1 MRLTESRL
9 RKLVMETVR
18 EEQNKS
24 LHQSIMETVQTVLE
38 ADEEEVEEGC
48 EDTLEEADES
58 DEVEEGEEVEECS
71 STMTEGFDL
80 GRWKN
85 LAGIL

>member
-1 MRLTESRL
+1 MRLTESKL
-9 RKLVMETVR
+9 RKLVLETVR

-48 EDTLEEADES
+48 EDTLDEADEAS
-58 DEVEEGEEVEECS
+58 EEDSAEEVEECS
-71 STMTEGFDL
+71 NTMTEGFDL